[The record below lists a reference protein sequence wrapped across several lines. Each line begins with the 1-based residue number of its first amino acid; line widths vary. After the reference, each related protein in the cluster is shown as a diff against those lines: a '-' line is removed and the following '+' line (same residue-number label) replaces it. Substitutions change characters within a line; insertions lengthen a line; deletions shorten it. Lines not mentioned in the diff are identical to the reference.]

1 MTALDNYFKVQL
13 IISERYPFNLSQKN
27 NRESID
33 IYVTCPRKLVSSCKL
48 GTITDKLIWEK
59 SVIGPERR
67 NTTWSVLGTF
77 DDPADQLH
85 TYNLIFCLMKCTCT
99 FKNHQPVSTT
109 KFLNYRWDSPSY
121 GNERPGSVCLNKPM
135 AWYSYKSLCQ
145 EVKPKIDLAK
155 KKLLA

>member
-13 IISERYPFNLSQKN
+13 IISERYPFKLSQKN

-48 GTITDKLIWEK
+48 GTITDKLIWDK

-85 TYNLIFCLMKCTCT
+85 TYNLIFCLMKYLM
-99 FKNHQPVSTT
+99 NMH
-109 KFLNYRWDSPSY
+109 L
-121 GNERPGSVCLNKPM
+121 
-135 AWYSYKSLCQ
+135 
-145 EVKPKIDLAK
+145 
-155 KKLLA
+155 